1 MTAKASRARVD
12 RTLASVKN
20 LLARGRPEERA
31 GAALVLGAIR
41 PADPSVERALLRA
54 WRTAT
59 PALAPYV
66 LDALA
71 KLRTKAAARLLAE
84 LLAEEGWKQEQA
96 VRLLADFGR
105 DACPAV
111 MATLRKTA
119 PDRRT
124 PYYAVLARSG
134 APAAAAVVVE
144 ALGRAGF
151 QAAKTVYRSLRAALP
166 EVPQAARRVWSG
178 ELIALAASPVA
189 EGNPTAAVA
198 VAKLLRYFR
207 DPRAVRA
214 LCRLTSPDR
223 PSIVRR
229 TALQA
234 LHATPVRWADRAA
247 SLAAVEAVL
256 GDPASSRELRATA
269 ERILRAR

>member
-1 MTAKASRARVD
+1 MTAKSSRARVD

-71 KLRTKAAARLLAE
+71 KLKSKAAARLLAE

-124 PYYAVLARSG
+124 PYYSVLARSG

-144 ALGRAGF
+144 ALGLAGF

-166 EVPQAARRVWSG
+166 EVPQAARRVWSA

-189 EGNPTAAVA
+189 ERNPTAAVA
-198 VAKLLRYFR
+198 AAKLLRYFR

-214 LCRLTSPDR
+214 LCRLTSADR

-229 TALQA
+229 TAMQA
-234 LHATPVRWADRAA
+234 LHATPVRSADRAA

-256 GDPASSRELRATA
+256 GDPATSRELRATA